1 MDKTERPSKN
11 LLTSVFSV
19 YFCDVGH
26 ETRDCET
33 RDRPLS
39 LSNERLAS
47 RVPKSRVKKR
57 TPMKATLKSLILTIL
72 ALGVMMSSCDTPAKR
87 LQQARAL
94 YEEGTELRQQ
104 RLSEEATER
113 FLQALTLMQGCEPTT
128 ENIRLEGQ
136 IKDNLGAM
144 YNKHGLF
151 DDALTMHSE
160 AITCFRQIDDSAAV
174 MTTMRN
180 CGRVAN
186 SMEQFAQAKRY
197 YDTAFSIATLIND
210 KAMQSDIYLE
220 MGRDY
225 YLPVGN
231 IPEAMTCVRR
241 ALEGELDDNNTDIA
255 NMTMGVLYYYTDNYA
270 EAKPYLNAALR
281 SERPGLKM
289 SVYQT
294 LYAIA
299 YNEGD
304 LVKAMEY
311 QDLFTENMMQSDK
324 EHASENL
331 QRLKAEYELKAQK
344 SEMEVVMRNR
354 SLKLWLIIAAAVIA
368 LLVIVLIVRKK
379 VSDHKLAM
387 EQFRG
392 QMERD
397 QNRIHELVS
406 DMENLIRTNDDLRR
420 DRQTLSQKELLMTN
434 KIMGRNKVYTTA
446 QTLSEQVTSDTMS
459 FALSDD
465 DWADFISL
473 TDLVYDGFSQR
484 LLELYPK
491 LSKWDVRICCL
502 SKNGFSNQVISI
514 LLDTQTESYYKRKN
528 RIKQMKMDLSD
539 DNRTFEEIVNAV

>member
-1 MDKTERPSKN
+1 
-11 LLTSVFSV
+11 
-19 YFCDVGH
+19 
-26 ETRDCET
+26 
-33 RDRPLS
+33 
-39 LSNERLAS
+39 
-47 RVPKSRVKKR
+47 
-57 TPMKATLKSLILTIL
+57 MKATLKSLILLTL
-72 ALGVMMSSCDTPAKR
+72 AFGAMLTACDSPAKR
-87 LQQARAL
+87 YERARTL
-94 YEEGTELRQQ
+94 YEEGTELREQ
-104 RLSEEATER
+104 RLSEQAAER
-113 FLQALTLMQGCEPTT
+113 FLQALLLMEGCEETT
-128 ENIRLEGQ
+128 ENLRLEGQ
-136 IKDNLGAM
+136 LKDNLGAM

-151 DDALTMHSE
+151 DDALKMHRE
-160 AITCFRQIDDSAAV
+160 AIVCFRQVEDSADV
-174 MTTMRN
+174 MTAMRN

-186 SMEQFAQAKRY
+186 ALEQFAQAKRY
-197 YDTAFSIATLIND
+197 YDTAFSIATLLDD
-210 KAMQSDIYLE
+210 KAMQSDLYLE

-231 IPEAMTCVRR
+231 FPDAMTCITR

-255 NMTMGVLYYYTDNYA
+255 NMTMGVLYYYTKNYT

-281 SERPGLKM
+281 SERAGLKM

-304 LVKAMEY
+304 YEKALEY
-311 QDLFTENMMQSDK
+311 QDLFTQNMMQSDQ

-344 SEMEVVMRNR
+344 SEMESLLRNR
-354 SLKLWLIIAAAVIA
+354 SLKLWLIIAMAVIA
-368 LLVIVLIVRKK
+368 LLVIMLIVRKK

-420 DRQTLSQKELLMTN
+420 DRQTLSQKELMMTN
-434 KIMGRNKVYTTA
+434 KIMGRNKIYLTA
-446 QTLSEQVTSDTMS
+446 QSLGDQVTADTMS
-459 FALSDD
+459 FALTDA
-465 DWADFISL
+465 DWADFIGL

-491 LSKWDVRICCL
+491 LGKWDVRICCL

-514 LLDTQTESYYKRKN
+514 LLDTQTDSYYKRKT
-528 RIKQMKMDLSD
+528 RIKQMKMDLGED
-539 DNRTFEEIVNAV
+539 TRTFEEIVNAV

>member
-1 MDKTERPSKN
+1 MR
-11 LLTSVFSV
+11 
-19 YFCDVGH
+19 H
-26 ETRDCET
+26 ETPRHGT
-33 RDRPLS
+33 NPVPRP
-39 LSNERLAS
+39 E
-47 RVPKSRVKKR
+47 VPRQN
-57 TPMKATLKSLILTIL
+57 TQPMKAKLKSLILLTFAL
-72 ALGVMMSSCDTPAKR
+72 AAMLTACESPAKR
-87 LQQARAL
+87 YERARAL
-94 YEEGTELRQQ
+94 YEEGAELRSQ
-104 RLSEEATER
+104 RLSEEAAER
-113 FLQALTLMQGCEPTT
+113 FLQALDVLGKGETDEKTIL
-128 ENIRLEGQ
+128 LEGQ
-136 IKDNLGAM
+136 LKDNLGAM

-151 DDALTMHSE
+151 EDALKMHRE
-160 AITCFRQIDDSAAV
+160 AIECFRQVDDSTEV
-174 MTTMRN
+174 MTAMRN
-180 CGRVAN
+180 CGRVAK
-186 SMEQFAQAKRY
+186 MLEQFNQAKRY
-197 YDTAFSIATLIND
+197 YDTAFSIATLLND

-231 IPEAMTCVRR
+231 FPEAMTCIRHVM
-241 ALEGELDDNNTDIA
+241 EGELDDNNTDIA
-255 NMTMGVLYYYTDNYA
+255 NMTMGVLHYYTKNYA
-270 EAKPYLNAALR
+270 EAKPCLEAALR
-281 SERPGLKM
+281 SERAGVRM

-304 LVKAMEY
+304 LEKAIEY
-311 QDLFTENMMQSDK
+311 YELFTQNMMQSDQ
-324 EHASENL
+324 EHVSDNL

-344 SEMEVVMRNR
+344 SEMESMLRNR

-368 LLVIVLIVRKK
+368 LLVIILIVRKI

-420 DRQTLSQKELLMTN
+420 DRQTLSQKDLLMTS
-434 KIMGRNKVYTTA
+434 KIMGRNKVYGTA
-446 QTLSEQVTSDTMS
+446 QGLGEQVTADSMS
-459 FALSDD
+459 FDLTDA

-491 LSKWDVRICCL
+491 LGKWDVRICCL

-514 LLDTQTESYYKRKN
+514 LLDTQTDSYYKRKT
-528 RIKQMKMDLSD
+528 RIKQMKMNLGEDTRS
-539 DNRTFEEIVNAV
+539 FEEIVNAI

>member
-1 MDKTERPSKN
+1 
-11 LLTSVFSV
+11 
-19 YFCDVGH
+19 
-26 ETRDCET
+26 
-33 RDRPLS
+33 
-39 LSNERLAS
+39 
-47 RVPKSRVKKR
+47 
-57 TPMKATLKSLILTIL
+57 MKATIKSLILTTL
-72 ALGVMMSSCDTPAKR
+72 ALVVMLVACESPAKR
-87 LQQARAL
+87 VERARTL
-94 YEEGTELRQQ
+94 YNEGVELREQ
-104 RLSEEATER
+104 RLSEEAAER
-113 FLQALTLMQGCEPTT
+113 FLQALTLMQGCEQTT

-136 IKDNLGAM
+136 LKDNLGAM

-151 DDALTMHSE
+151 DDALKMHNE
-160 AITCFRQIDDSAAV
+160 AIACFRQVDDSAAV

-180 CGRVAN
+180 CGRVAK
-186 SMEQFAQAKRY
+186 MLEQFAQAKRY
-197 YDTAFSIATLIND
+197 YDTAFSIATLLDD
-210 KAMQSDIYLE
+210 KAMQSDLYLE

-231 IPEAMTCVRR
+231 LPEAMTCVKR

-270 EAKPYLNAALR
+270 EAKSYLNAALR
-281 SERPGLKM
+281 SERAGVKM

-304 LVKAMEY
+304 LEKAIEY
-311 QDLFTENMMQSDK
+311 QDLFTQNMMQSDQ

-344 SEMEVVMRNR
+344 SEMESLLRNR

-368 LLVIVLIVRKK
+368 LLIIVLIVRKK
-379 VSDHKLAM
+379 VSDHKLAV
-387 EQFRG
+387 ERFRS
-392 QMERD
+392 QVERD

-406 DMENLIRTNDDLRR
+406 DMETLIRTNDDLRR
-420 DRQTLSQKELLMTN
+420 DRQTLSQRELLMTN

-446 QTLSEQVTSDTMS
+446 QALSEQVTSDTMN
-459 FALSDD
+459 FDLSDD

-491 LSKWDVRICCL
+491 LGKWDVRICCL

-514 LLDTQTESYYKRKN
+514 LLDTQTDSYYKRKT
-528 RIKQMKMDLSD
+528 RIKQMKMNLGEDT
-539 DNRTFEEIVNAV
+539 RTFEEIVNAV

>member
-1 MDKTERPSKN
+1 
-11 LLTSVFSV
+11 
-19 YFCDVGH
+19 
-26 ETRDCET
+26 
-33 RDRPLS
+33 
-39 LSNERLAS
+39 
-47 RVPKSRVKKR
+47 
-57 TPMKATLKSLILTIL
+57 MKATVKTIIVITL
-72 ALGVMMSSCDTPAKR
+72 AFVAGSTACDSRAKR
-87 LQQARAL
+87 IERAHTL
-94 YEEGTELRQQ
+94 FNKGVELRQQ
-104 RLSEEATER
+104 RLSEEAAEH
-113 FLQALTLMQGCEPTT
+113 FLQALTLMEGCEATT
-128 ENIRLEGQ
+128 ENLRLEGQ
-136 IKDNLGAM
+136 LKDNLGAM

-151 DDALTMHSE
+151 DDALAMHRE
-160 AITCFRQIDDSAAV
+160 AITCFRQINDSAAV

-180 CGRVAN
+180 CGRVTK
-186 SMEQFAQAKRY
+186 MQEQYNQAKRY
-197 YDTAFSIATLIND
+197 YDTAFSIATLLND

-231 IPEAMTCVRR
+231 YPEAIRCVTH

-255 NMTMGVLYYYTDNYA
+255 NMTMGVLYYYTKNYA
-270 EAKPYLNAALR
+270 EAKPYLQAALR
-281 SERPGLKM
+281 SERAGVKM

-304 LVKAMEY
+304 LEKAVEY
-311 QDLFTENMMQSDK
+311 QDHFTQNMMQSDQ

-331 QRLKAEYELKAQK
+331 QRIKAEYELKAQK
-344 SEMEVVMRNR
+344 SEMESLLRNR

-379 VSDHKLAM
+379 VSDHKLAE
-387 EQFRG
+387 EQFRS
-392 QMERD
+392 QVERD

-420 DRQTLSQKELLMTN
+420 DHQTLSQRELLMTN

-446 QTLSEQVTSDTMS
+446 QTLGDQVTADTMN
-459 FALSDD
+459 FDLSDD

-491 LSKWDVRICCL
+491 LGKWDVRICCL
-502 SKNGFSNQVISI
+502 SKNGVSNQVISI
-514 LLDTQTESYYKRKN
+514 LLDTQTESYYRRKT
-528 RIKQMKMDLSD
+528 RIKQMKMNLTD
-539 DNRTFEEIVNAV
+539 DTRTFEEIVNAV

>member
-1 MDKTERPSKN
+1 
-11 LLTSVFSV
+11 
-19 YFCDVGH
+19 
-26 ETRDCET
+26 
-33 RDRPLS
+33 
-39 LSNERLAS
+39 
-47 RVPKSRVKKR
+47 
-57 TPMKATLKSLILTIL
+57 MKATLKSLILLTL
-72 ALGVMMSSCDTPAKR
+72 AFGAMLTACDTPEKR
-87 LQQARAL
+87 YERARTL
-94 YEEGTELRQQ
+94 YEDGTELREQ
-104 RLSEEATER
+104 RLSEQAAER
-113 FLQALTLMQGCEPTT
+113 FLQALLLMEGCEETT
-128 ENIRLEGQ
+128 ENLRLEGR

-151 DDALTMHSE
+151 DDALKMHRE
-160 AITCFRQIDDSAAV
+160 AIVCFRQVDDSVDV
-174 MTTMRN
+174 MTAMRN

-186 SMEQFAQAKRY
+186 ALEQFAQAKRY
-197 YDTAFSIATLIND
+197 YDTAFSIATLLDD
-210 KAMQSDIYLE
+210 KAMQSDLYLE

-231 IPEAMTCVRR
+231 FPDAMTCITR
-241 ALEGELDDNNTDIA
+241 ALEGELDDNSTDIA
-255 NMTMGVLYYYTDNYA
+255 NMTMGVLYYYTKNYA
-270 EAKPYLNAALR
+270 KAKSHLNAALR
-281 SERPGLKM
+281 SERAGLKM

-294 LYAIA
+294 LYGIA

-304 LVKAMEY
+304 YEKAFEY
-311 QDLFTENMMQSDK
+311 QELFMNNMQQSDQ

-344 SEMEVVMRNR
+344 SEMESLLRNR
-354 SLKLWLIIAAAVIA
+354 SLKLWLIIAMAVIA

-406 DMENLIRTNDDLRR
+406 DMENLIRTNDELRR
-420 DRQTLSQKELLMTN
+420 DQQTLSQKDLLMTN
-434 KIMGRNKVYTTA
+434 KIMGRNKVYATA
-446 QTLSEQVTSDTMS
+446 Q
-459 FALSDD
+459 ALSDQVTAD
-465 DWADFISL
+465 AMSFELTDADWADFINL

-491 LSKWDVRICCL
+491 LGKWDVRICCL

-514 LLDTQTESYYKRKN
+514 LLDTQTESYYKRKT
-528 RIKQMKMDLSD
+528 RIKQMKMNLPD

>member
-1 MDKTERPSKN
+1 MKHFLKYTI
-11 LLTSVFSV
+11 LIVA
-19 YFCDVGH
+19 
-26 ETRDCET
+26 
-33 RDRPLS
+33 LS
-39 LSNERLAS
+39 LAMLA
-47 RVPKSRVKKR
+47 
-57 TPMKATLKSLILTIL
+57 
-72 ALGVMMSSCDTPAKR
+72 CDTPEKR

-94 YEEGTELRQQ
+94 YEEGAQLRQQ

-113 FLQALTLMQGCEPTT
+113 FLQALNLMEGCEPTT

-136 IKDNLGAM
+136 LKDNLGAM

-151 DDALTMHSE
+151 DDALKMHNE
-160 AITCFRQIDDSAAV
+160 AIACFRQVDDSAAV
-174 MTTMRN
+174 MATMRN

-186 SMEQFAQAKRY
+186 SMEQFARAKRY

-210 KAMQSDIYLE
+210 RAMQSDIYLE

-231 IPEAMTCVRR
+231 FPEAMNCVRH

-255 NMTMGVLYYYTDNYA
+255 NMTMGVLYYYTKNYT
-270 EAKPYLNAALR
+270 EAKHYLNAALR
-281 SERPGLKM
+281 SERAGVRM

-294 LYAIA
+294 LYGIA

-304 LVKAMEY
+304 YDKAFEY
-311 QDLFTENMMQSDK
+311 QELFMKNMTQSDK

-344 SEMEVVMRNR
+344 SEMESLLRNR
-354 SLKLWLIIAAAVIA
+354 SLKLWLIIAAVVIA
-368 LLVIVLIVRKK
+368 LLVIVMIVRKK
-379 VSDHKLAM
+379 VSDHKLAV

-392 QMERD
+392 QVERD

-420 DRQTLSQKELLMTN
+420 DRQTLSQRELLMTN
-434 KIMGRNKVYTTA
+434 KIMGRNKIYTTA
-446 QTLSEQVTSDTMS
+446 QSLGEQVTADTMS
-459 FALSDD
+459 FDLSDD

-491 LSKWDVRICCL
+491 LGKWDVRICCL

-514 LLDTQTESYYKRKN
+514 LLDTQTESYYKRKT
-528 RIKQMKMDLSD
+528 RIKQMKMNLPD